1 MSTLPKTAAQVKQAL
16 PIVTP
21 AANAISS
28 GAQTAGEA
36 WSALPD
42 SVRSGII
49 NALIGGTLVGGGTAA
64 MNYAGGGE
72 VNKDQVLR
80 NALMGAAGGA
90 LTPAFAILLLGVLGK
105 MGSSDLLAL
114 ANARYLRQLP
124 ELEVYGPA
132 GTELWFEKLHSSFPY
147 LEKMRVSLHE
157 LKPMDSLSLKGC
169 DIFAEEAK
177 HSVTALA
184 YRVEWQGKA
193 VVYSG
198 DTEPYQRIASLAEG
212 ADLLIHECSFPEPFD
227 VTNHT
232 TPRKL
237 GSLIKD
243 VGRIVLTHFY
253 PQAEGQT
260 DQMAR
265 EVRELSSLPA
275 AAGWDLMTLVI

>member
-1 MSTLPKTAAQVKQAL
+1 MGLRITLLGTGVGIPQPGRSQAAVLIENQEPL
-16 PIVTP
+16 LFDC
-21 AANAISS
+21 
-28 GAQTAGEA
+28 GA
-36 WSALPD
+36 
-42 SVRSGII
+42 
-49 NALIGGTLVGGGTAA
+49 GTLLRLGQAGIDVRDVDTA
-64 MNYAGGGE
+64 
-72 VNKDQVLR
+72 VLSH
-80 NALMGAAGGA
+80 LH
-90 LTPAFAILLLGVLGK
+90 LDHV
-105 MGSSDLLAL
+105 SDLLAL

-124 ELEVYGPA
+124 ELEVYGPT
-132 GTELWFEKLHSSFPY
+132 GTELWFEKLHSAFPY

-184 YRVEWQGKA
+184 YRIEGQEKA

-237 GSLIKD
+237 GSLAKN
-243 VGRIVLTHFY
+243 VGSIVLTHFY
-253 PQAEGQT
+253 PQAEGHT
-260 DQMAR
+260 EEMAQ
-265 EVRELSSLPA
+265 EVSKLSGLPA
-275 AAGWDLMTLVI
+275 VAGWDLMTLVI